1 MPGSA
6 DTLHYVTRNPHKFR
20 EAYTVL
26 ERFGIQVRMLRL
38 RVDEI
43 QDMDVVRVAR
53 FRAEQALRKTSRP
66 VLVEDSGLYIKSQNG
81 FPGALSSHVYR
92 MIGVEGILKLM
103 AGVEEREAQF
113 RSAVVYARRPR
124 EFRVFTGRLDGSIS
138 KEPVGSRG
146 FGFDPIFVPKGETRT
161 LAQMNSDEK
170 NTISHRAKALV
181 KFANYFLKTSS

>member
-6 DTLHYVTRNPHKFR
+6 DTLYYVTRNPYKFR
-20 EAYTVL
+20 EACTVL

-43 QDMDVVRVAR
+43 QDMDVVRVAK

-66 VLVEDSGLYIKSQNG
+66 LLVEDSGLYIKSQKG
-81 FPGALSSHVYR
+81 FPGAFSSHVYR
-92 MIGVEGILKLM
+92 TIGVEGILKLM

-113 RSAVVYARRPR
+113 RSAVVYARRPLKL
-124 EFRVFTGRLDGSIS
+124 RVFTGRLDGSIS
-138 KEPVGSRG
+138 REPAGSGG

-161 LAQMNSDEK
+161 LAQLSIDEK
-170 NTISHRAKALV
+170 NMISHRAKALV
-181 KFANYFLKTSS
+181 KFANYFLKTST